1 MTEGANM
8 LLAGKTAI
16 VTGGSSGNGRAIAQ
30 GFAAQGARVLV
41 ADLTDTPREG
51 GAPTA
56 TLIEA
61 SHPGQAR
68 FFACDVTSLDDLA
81 QLVAAAVDWT
91 GQLDIMV
98 NNAGILRKEPILEAT
113 EATFQAMID
122 VNVKS
127 VLFGCQAAARVMV
140 PQGSG
145 VILNM
150 CSIAGM
156 RGTGGF
162 VHYNMTKGA
171 VRLISYA
178 LADEL
183 GPHGIRVNNVAPGI
197 MRTLMNVED
206 DPVIGT
212 DAGEGYLPMI
222 PARRWG
228 EPSEVADA
236 CVYLA
241 SDMASYVTGITHVV
255 DGGYLRI

>member
-1 MTEGANM
+1 M
-8 LLAGKTAI
+8 LLDGRIAI
-16 VTGGSSGNGRAIAQ
+16 VTGASSGNGRAIARA
-30 GFAAQGARVLV
+30 FARQGARVIV
-41 ADLTDTPREG
+41 ADLTETPREG
-51 GAPTA
+51 GPT
-56 TLIEA
+56 TVELIE
-61 SHPGQAR
+61 SDHPGQAR
-68 FFACDVTSLDDLA
+68 FLHCDVAQVADLQA
-81 QLVAAAVDWT
+81 AVAAAEAW
-91 GQLDIMV
+91 GGLAIMV
-98 NNAGILRKEPILEAT
+98 NNAGILRKEPLLDAT
-113 EATFQAMID
+113 EAVFQRMID

-140 PQGSG
+140 PRGRG
-145 VILNM
+145 VIINM

-162 VHYNMTKGA
+162 AHYNLTKGA
-171 VRLISYA
+171 VRLLSYA

-197 MRTLMNVED
+197 MATMMNVED

-212 DAGEGYLPMI
+212 ALGEGYLTMI

-228 EPSEVADA
+228 TPDEVGHA

-241 SDMASYVTGITHVV
+241 SDMASYVTGTTHVV

>member
-1 MTEGANM
+1 M
-8 LLAGKTAI
+8 LRNKIAV
-16 VTGGSSGNGRAIAQ
+16 VTGGSSGNGRAIALA
-30 GFAAQGARVLV
+30 FAQHGARVVV
-41 ADLTDTPREG
+41 ADLTETPREG
-51 GAPTA
+51 GPSTSY
-56 TLIEA
+56 LIEQ

-68 FFACDVTSLDDLA
+68 FHRCDVTSIPDLEA
-81 QLVAAAVDWT
+81 TVQVAEDW
-91 GQLDIMV
+91 GGLDILV
-98 NNAGILRKEPILEAT
+98 NNAGILKKEPILDAT
-113 EATFQAMID
+113 EAIFQQMID

-127 VLFGCQAAARVMV
+127 VFFGSQAAARVMI
-140 PQGSG
+140 PHKRG
-145 VILNM
+145 VIINM

-162 VHYNMTKGA
+162 THYNLTKGA
-171 VRLISYA
+171 VRLLTYA

-197 MRTLMNVED
+197 MRTQMNVVD

-212 DAGEGYLPMI
+212 ATGEGYLDMI

-241 SDMASYVTGITHVV
+241 SDLATYVMGTTHIV

>member
-1 MTEGANM
+1 M
-8 LLAGKTAI
+8 LLEGKVAI
-16 VTGGSSGNGRAIAQ
+16 VTGGSSGNGRAIARE
-30 GFAAQGARVLV
+30 FVRQGARVIV
-41 ADLTDTPREG
+41 ADLTETPREG
-51 GAPTA
+51 GEPTV
-56 TLIEA
+56 EA
-61 SHPGQAR
+61 ILRDHPGQAR
-68 FFACDVTSLDDLA
+68 FFRCDVTQVADL
-81 QLVAAAVDWT
+81 QAAVAMAEDW
-91 GQLDIMV
+91 GGLGIMV
-98 NNAGILRKEPILEAT
+98 NNAGILRKEPILDAT
-113 EATFQAMID
+113 EAMFAQMID

-127 VLFGCQAAARVMV
+127 VFFGCQAAARAMV
-140 PQGSG
+140 PRKAG

-162 VHYNMTKGA
+162 AHYNLTKGA
-171 VRLISYA
+171 VRLLSYA

-197 MRTLMNVED
+197 MATMMNVED

-212 DAGEGYLPMI
+212 AQGESYLPMI

-228 EPSEVADA
+228 TPEEVAQA

-241 SDMASYVTGITHVV
+241 SDMASYVTGTTHVV

>member
-1 MTEGANM
+1 M
-8 LLAGKTAI
+8 LLKDKTAI
-16 VTGGSSGNGRAIAQ
+16 VTGGSSGNGRAIAVA
-30 GFAAQGARVLV
+30 FADHGARVVV
-41 ADLTDTPREG
+41 ADLDKVPREG
-51 GAPTA
+51 GVPTA
-56 TLIEA
+56 QMISET
-61 SHPGQAR
+61 HPGSAR
-68 FFACDVTSLDDLA
+68 FCRCDVSKVADLEA
-81 QLVAAAVDWT
+81 LVTFAKQWS

-98 NNAGILRKEPILEAT
+98 NNAGILRKEPLLEAT
-113 EATFQAMID
+113 EETFHAMVD

-127 VLFGCQAAARVMV
+127 VLFGCKAAAQAMV
-140 PQGSG
+140 PQKSG

-162 VHYNMTKGA
+162 AHYNMTKGA
-171 VRLISYA
+171 VRLLTYA

-212 DAGEGYLPMI
+212 EQGEGYLPMI

-236 CVYLA
+236 CIYLA
-241 SDMASYVTGITHVV
+241 SDLATYVTGTTHVV